1 MKFWSA
7 IGIGLAGVVVFSGFT
22 LAYHLGVRDSV
33 TCADWDRSEYWI
45 DESEDP
51 QGRSARLVA
60 DFVKDCL
67 DSGQVDINQT
77 DRRGQTLLHRVI
89 KDNNRDAF
97 PARFEI
103 AKMLVD
109 GKDQYGLDLEA
120 TDDKGRTALYYAT
133 GKLTRMPFALLLLEA
148 GADVGTT
155 GSEERQAH
163 ASTYA
168 EVFSQT
174 VQALRNPL
182 KEDVADCA
190 DMACL
195 VDTLVK
201 N

>member
-1 MKFWSA
+1 MKFWSSL
-7 IGIGLAGVVVFSGFT
+7 GIGLAGVVVFSGFT

-33 TCADWDRSEYWI
+33 TCADWDRSGYWI

-51 QGRSARLVA
+51 HVSARMVA
-60 DFVKDCL
+60 DFIKDCL
-67 DSGQVDINQT
+67 DSGQVDVNQT
-77 DRRGQTLLHRVI
+77 DWRGQTLLHRVI
-89 KDNNRDAF
+89 KSNNRDAF
-97 PARFEI
+97 PERFEI
-103 AKMLVD
+103 AKVLVAE
-109 GKDQYGLDLEA
+109 KDQYGLDLEA

-148 GADVGTT
+148 GADVATT
-155 GSEERQAH
+155 GSEERRAH

-195 VDTLVK
+195 VDILVK